1 MTRFSSRDFRFP
13 ITNGSTGEDEEDTT
27 SFSEARQQQRELL
40 TETLDEQ
47 DETFSE
53 QRQEQ
58 RQELTDELQDEE
70 EDEEPAPLASSIDDL
85 QAAADPE
92 AFDRTF
98 RIEKSDV
105 PQAIEDRNPIP
116 FPWEGIPRVAMVFN
130 FNYVWD
136 DQEEEWV
143 RDEGN
148 GIGPYRVLDKDTVSI
163 PANSTVAFQTGVT
176 DGQITPFVIG
186 RFAQPPPGTGDS
198 AVLMNPEFPNFTGI
212 HYRAIYRE
220 SISPSQWVVSVSL
233 NHGSPVDFAY
243 RFGEIR

>member
-13 ITNGSTGEDEEDTT
+13 IANGSTGEDEEDTT

-148 GIGPYRVLDKDTVSI
+148 GLKVLASGTETVSSFSI
-163 PANSTVAFQTGVT
+163 TRVPTGV
-176 DGQITPFVIG
+176 DNPVRFVRAFVRPESPG
-186 RFAQPPPGTGDS
+186 DVPEDFETGFDEPGTGAADLS
-198 AVLMNPEFPNFTGI
+198 GGAVWDTATEQWEVVIGQAFPVSTTV
-212 HYRAIYRE
+212 E
-220 SISPSQWVVSVSL
+220 WVLTELPVSV
-233 NHGSPVDFAY
+233 
-243 RFGEIR
+243 